1 MSTAT
6 EMSPADRMAHDLAS
20 HIRRTPDVDR
30 FHALSDMIDRV
41 SSRDSHYMTTSE
53 VIDLHDMQEERA
65 RIYFQLAAAGM
76 LHLVE
81 AAEHDRTKEPL
92 PPRPRGPHPYPTG
105 TVA

>member
-6 EMSPADRMAHDLAS
+6 PMSPADRLAHDLAS
-20 HIRRTPDVDR
+20 HIRRTPDVQRAVDR
-30 FHALSDMIDRV
+30 FHALSDTIDRV

-81 AAEHDRTKEPL
+81 
-92 PPRPRGPHPYPTG
+92 
-105 TVA
+105 VS